1 RVVHRRSRDAPPGGR
16 GAARGDLVHNPL
28 QQERPVV
35 HRRRLHADAPRAPPG
50 LVPGVRPGPGGRPSR
65 RQGPGG
71 TDRDGGGPMSIAR
84 FSVVALDTP
93 DPVGLAEFY
102 SAITG
107 WEIEPY
113 DDIHWIQLRSDTGA
127 TIACQLAPDHIP
139 PRWPDPAHPQQAHLD
154 FVVDDI
160 EAAER
165 RVLRSEE
172 HTSEVQSREIVVRRH

>member
-1 RVVHRRSRDAPPGGR
+1 
-16 GAARGDLVHNPL
+16 
-28 QQERPVV
+28 
-35 HRRRLHADAPRAPPG
+35 
-50 LVPGVRPGPGGRPSR
+50 
-65 RQGPGG
+65 
-71 TDRDGGGPMSIAR
+71 MSIAR

-93 DPVGLAEFY
+93 DPVGLAQFY

-139 PRWPDPAHPQQAHLD
+139 PQWPDPAHPQQAHLD

-165 RVLRSEE
+165 RVLELGARKADHQPGPTWRVYIDPAGHPFCFVHS
-172 HTSEVQSREIVVRRH
+172 